1 MAKCNLHSWEG
12 SPQVDYCYM
21 CEQEQYKT
29 NVMNSSTKNVRS
41 AISQSLM
48 EEPIYGSLDK
58 NLIAALVEVA
68 TQLPKD
74 AITCAVMED
83 LKSRADRGL
92 QKYNTTLGENDHQN
106 MLQHAYEEA
115 LDMAQYLKKE
125 IVTLNTIQDLV
136 KKHPNDTELGMLIRN
151 KYGKA

>member
-1 MAKCNLHSWEG
+1 MKENNTS
-12 SPQVDYCYM
+12 DYIDR
-21 CEQEQYKT
+21 
-29 NVMNSSTKNVRS
+29 N
-41 AISQSLM
+41 
-48 EEPIYGSLDK
+48 
-58 NLIAALVEVA
+58 LVEVV
-68 TQLPKD
+68 THLPKD
-74 AITCAVMED
+74 SITCAVMED

-115 LDMAQYLKKE
+115 LDLAQYLKKE

-151 KYGKA
+151 KYGK

>member
-1 MAKCNLHSWEG
+1 
-12 SPQVDYCYM
+12 M
-21 CEQEQYKT
+21 CEKEQYKT
-29 NVMNSSTKNVRS
+29 NVMSNTKN

-48 EEPIYGSLDK
+48 EESRATSDYIDRHL
-58 NLIAALVEVA
+58 LAALVEVA

-74 AITCAVMED
+74 SITCAVMED
-83 LKSRADRGL
+83 LKHRADRGL

-125 IVTLNTIQDLV
+125 IITLNTIQDLV

>member
-1 MAKCNLHSWEG
+1 M
-12 SPQVDYCYM
+12 DYCYM
-21 CEQEQYKT
+21 CEKEQYKT
-29 NVMNSSTKNVRS
+29 NVMSNTKN

-48 EEPIYGSLDK
+48 EESRATSDYIDRHL
-58 NLIAALVEVA
+58 LAALVEVA
-68 TQLPKD
+68 THLPKD
-74 AITCAVMED
+74 SITCAVMED
-83 LKSRADRGL
+83 LKHRADRGL

-136 KKHPNDTELGMLIRN
+136 SKHPNDTELGMLIRN

>member
-1 MAKCNLHSWEG
+1 
-12 SPQVDYCYM
+12 M
-21 CEQEQYKT
+21 CEKEQYKT
-29 NVMNSSTKNVRS
+29 NVMSNTKN

-48 EEPIYGSLDK
+48 EESRATSDYIDRHL
-58 NLIAALVEVA
+58 LAALVEVA
-68 TQLPKD
+68 THLPKD
-74 AITCAVMED
+74 SITCAVMED
-83 LKSRADRGL
+83 LKHRADRGL

-125 IVTLNTIQDLV
+125 IITLNTIQDLV

>member
-1 MAKCNLHSWEG
+1 MVKCNLHSWEG

-21 CEQEQYKT
+21 CEKEQYKT
-29 NVMNSSTKNVRS
+29 NVMNTTETRL

-48 EEPIYGSLDK
+48 QESAPDYIDRHL
-58 NLIAALVEVA
+58 LAALVEVA
-68 TQLPKD
+68 THLPKD
-74 AITCAVMED
+74 SITCAVMED
-83 LKSRADRGL
+83 LKHRADRGL

-125 IVTLNTIQDLV
+125 IITLNTIQDLV
-136 KKHPNDTELGMLIRN
+136 KKHPNDSELGMIIRN

>member
-1 MAKCNLHSWEG
+1 MYKCERHLWDTT
-12 SPQVDYCYM
+12 PVDYCYL

-29 NVMNSSTKNVRS
+29 NVMDSSNGNENS

-48 EEPIYGSLDK
+48 EDIVYTTLDK
-58 NLIAALVEVA
+58 NLMAALIEVA

-74 AITCAVMED
+74 PITCAVMED

-92 QKYNTTLGENDHQN
+92 KKYNTTLGENDHQN

-151 KYGKA
+151 KYGK

>member
-1 MAKCNLHSWEG
+1 
-12 SPQVDYCYM
+12 M

-29 NVMNSSTKNVRS
+29 NVMNNNTETRL

-48 EEPIYGSLDK
+48 EESRATSDYIDRHLM
-58 NLIAALVEVA
+58 AALVEVA

-83 LKSRADRGL
+83 LKHRADRGL

-125 IVTLNTIQDLV
+125 ITTLNTIQDLV
-136 KKHPNDTELGMLIRN
+136 KKHPNDSELGMIIRN

>member
-12 SPQVDYCYM
+12 SPQMDYCYM
-21 CEQEQYKT
+21 CEKEQYKT
-29 NVMNSSTKNVRS
+29 NVMSNTKN

-48 EEPIYGSLDK
+48 EESRTTSDYIDRHL
-58 NLIAALVEVA
+58 LAALVEVA
-68 TQLPKD
+68 THLPKD
-74 AITCAVMED
+74 SITCAVMED
-83 LKSRADRGL
+83 LKHRADRGL
-92 QKYNTTLGENDHQN
+92 KKYNTTLGENNHQN

-125 IVTLNTIQDLV
+125 IITLNTIQDLV

>member
-1 MAKCNLHSWEG
+1 MYKCERHLWDTA
-12 SPQVDYCYM
+12 PVDYCYL

-29 NVMNSSTKNVRS
+29 NVMSNSTNDTRL

-48 EEPIYGSLDK
+48 EEPTAVYV
-58 NLIAALVEVA
+58 NRHLIAALVEVA

-74 AITCAVMED
+74 LITCAVMED

-92 QKYNTTLGENDHQN
+92 QKYSTTLGENNHQN

-125 IVTLNTIQDLV
+125 IITLNTIQDLV
-136 KKHPNDTELGMLIRN
+136 KKHPNDTELGMKLRLM
-151 KYGKA
+151 YGKK